1 MSAAA
6 ARVPRPLVLAAA
18 IFAVWFFWGATPA
31 GMRLAMSSMPPF
43 VMAAVRFAIA
53 GSVIFAFAAIIG
65 RARPTAAIVRNAL
78 VSGFLLLFL
87 GNGMMSWALQY
98 LPTGLN
104 ALLVSIAPVWLALI
118 EWCYAR
124 IVPPKLAIAGML
136 LGISGI
142 AVLFGPKSAT
152 ALPLIPALVA
162 IGSSVC
168 WALGSAVQRHA
179 RPDNPILSTSLQM
192 LFAAAMFAVEAA
204 ALGEWTSWDVR
215 AMQPVAVLGLA
226 WLIVCGS
233 LISYPAFIYTMRHA
247 DAALATTYA
256 YVNPLVTIGLGM
268 LLFHEQLGA
277 SEAFAGVIILGGVA
291 LMMLPLRNDPAVV
304 SRVV

>member
-1 MSAAA
+1 M
-6 ARVPRPLVLAAA
+6 
-18 IFAVWFFWGATPA
+18 
-31 GMRLAMSSMPPF
+31 
-43 VMAAVRFAIA
+43 
-53 GSVIFAFAAIIG
+53 
-65 RARPTAAIVRNAL
+65 RNAL

-87 GNGMMSWALQY
+87 GNGMMTWALQY

-104 ALLVSIAPVWLALI
+104 ALLVSIAPVWLAII
-118 EWCYAR
+118 EWGYVR
-124 IVPPKLAIAGML
+124 IVPPRLAIAGML

-152 ALPLIPALVA
+152 ALPLIPALAA
-162 IGSSVC
+162 IGSSLC

-204 ALGEWTSWDVR
+204 VLGEWSSWDVH
-215 AMQPVAVLGLA
+215 AMQPASVLGLA
-226 WLIVCGS
+226 WLIVLGS

-268 LLFHEQLGA
+268 LLFHEQFSVA
-277 SEAFAGVIILGGVA
+277 EAFAAIVILGGVA
-291 LMMLPLRNDPAVV
+291 LMMRPMRSDPAVV
-304 SRVV
+304 SRVA